1 MKITTIHVPS
11 FKGHRRRALWP
22 RILLAL
28 VLAGALAFAALFG
41 LVMQGARDQIS
52 GEPEVMVILGCQ
64 VKPWGPS
71 ILLQDRLD
79 EALDYLEEHPDLLV
93 VVTGGQGPDEH
104 ISEAQAM
111 FDYLTQQGV
120 PAEQILLEETSHN
133 TYENLTYTRD
143 LLKEA
148 GLEDRMD
155 QVILVSNGFHLTR
168 TRMLFDRV
176 WEGEYT
182 LSTLAAPSSHVPS
195 RLKMYVR
202 EPLALVKSYLLD
214 R

>member
-1 MKITTIHVPS
+1 MKITTIYVPS
-11 FKGHRRRALWP
+11 FKGRRRRPLWP

-28 VLAGALAFAALFG
+28 VLAGALAFAVLFG

-79 EALDYLEEHPDLLV
+79 EALDYLEDHPGLPV
-93 VVTGGQGPDEH
+93 VASGGQGSDEH

-111 FDYLTQQGV
+111 FDYLTRQGV
-120 PAEQILLEETSHN
+120 PAEQILLEEASHN
-133 TYENLTYTRD
+133 TYENLTCTRD
-143 LLKEA
+143 LMKEA
-148 GLEDRMD
+148 GLEDKMD

-168 TRMLFDRV
+168 TRMLFERV
-176 WEGEYT
+176 WEGEFT

-195 RLKMYVR
+195 RMKMYVR